1 MKLCPRCEHE
11 QDRHTIVD
19 FGCSVVIGDDDRG
32 PIICECERLFDISD
46 VTEMADLSAYPLHA

>member
-46 VTEMADLSAYPLHA
+46 VTEMADLSA